1 MQVRLLKGE
10 KSVMTSNIVAAPGA
24 PAIVGGP
31 PHGSG
36 VLIIILWADPVP
48 TAAAPK

>member
-1 MQVRLLKGE
+1 
-10 KSVMTSNIVAAPGA
+10 
-24 PAIVGGP
+24 VGGP
-31 PHGSG
+31 RHGSG